1 MNLTGKQANLMIRG
15 AIRGCHDELRAR
27 GIDLGAYNVIE
38 NAADINDLRQALG
51 YTKWNLAGGSYGGM
65 LEQVEIRDF
74 PAGVRSAV
82 LFSPVPIGMLG
93 GDNVSS
99 FARSLDKVFKLCKSN
114 KGCSETYPH
123 LKKTFYATIDSL
135 RLHPLKVYVHSGDNG
150 NESYVVNSQDF
161 VHLIFEML
169 YNENGISYFPATVNA
184 FYRRDKKAVSKIL
197 SSGMGTDYQISEG
210 MFLSDV
216 CYDAPASRS
225 KWEAEAAAHPDLK
238 AIGFWNDACTY
249 WEPEHA
255 TPAELRP
262 VKSDIPVMVINGYL
276 DPITPP
282 EKIKIV
288 LNGFSNAQ
296 HVMLKDGTHSEPGER
311 TIGCIRSLVSKFLNN
326 PSKKTDTACVA
337 RISPLQF
344 KSVERK

>member
-1 MNLTGKQANLMIRG
+1 
-15 AIRGCHDELRAR
+15 
-27 GIDLGAYNVIE
+27 
-38 NAADINDLRQALG
+38 
-51 YTKWNLAGGSYGGM
+51 M

-114 KGCSETYPH
+114 KGCSETYPL
-123 LKKTFYATIDSL
+123 LKKKFYATIGSL

-197 SSGMGTDYQISEG
+197 SSGMGSDYQISEG

-262 VKSDIPVMVINGYL
+262 LKNDIPVMVINGIWTRSHL
-276 DPITPP
+276 P
-282 EKIKIV
+282 KK
-288 LNGFSNAQ
+288 
-296 HVMLKDGTHSEPGER
+296 LK
-311 TIGCIRSLVSKFLNN
+311 
-326 PSKKTDTACVA
+326 
-337 RISPLQF
+337 
-344 KSVERK
+344 